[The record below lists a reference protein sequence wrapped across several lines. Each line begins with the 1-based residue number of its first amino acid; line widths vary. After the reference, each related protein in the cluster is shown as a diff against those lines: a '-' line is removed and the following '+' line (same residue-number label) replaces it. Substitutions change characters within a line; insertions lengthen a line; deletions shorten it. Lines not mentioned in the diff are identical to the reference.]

1 MTLRWVRAL
10 QILFNVMGTKTKE
23 TVGRS
28 VDDAEGYSVDWR
40 DIVELKYCLQLGS
53 GNLLWTQRK
62 PALAKLHVKD
72 EVKPKRRMMP
82 TFEGEHVKNDNVQI
96 PDWWWRVAKDSFLDD
111 SRHSAFEDSLS

>member
-1 MTLRWVRAL
+1 MTLRWVRAM

-28 VDDAEGYSVDWR
+28 VDDAEGYSIDWR
-40 DIVELKYCLQLGS
+40 DIVDLKYCVQLGS

-82 TFEGEHVKNDNVQI
+82 TFEG
-96 PDWWWRVAKDSFLDD
+96 
-111 SRHSAFEDSLS
+111 